1 MKTLFLLLQTLFE
14 LRQCEPAQP
23 IIFLLEVK
31 LEDFKHIIKQ
41 KQQIKASQNSADAA
55 QAADS
60 ESAAQSDATGTNNDE
75 ESKEGSGGGH

>member
-1 MKTLFLLLQTLFE
+1 MENVEAFLQVKTLFLLLQTLFE

-41 KQQIKASQNSADAA
+41 KQQIKASQNSADSAQTADTGGASAA
-55 QAADS
+55 
-60 ESAAQSDATGTNNDE
+60 ESAA
-75 ESKEGSGGGH
+75 